1 MGKEG
6 YLFWSILKKTLS
18 DFNRD
23 KCANLAAA
31 LSYYTIF
38 SLAPMLIIVIAV
50 TSLIFGDKAVTGEIY
65 NQIKGLVGAE
75 SALSLQ
81 RMIEGAHK
89 PREGMIATVIGIVT
103 LLTGATAVF
112 THIQDSLNVIWGVR
126 PKPKKAL
133 IKMLRDRILSF
144 GMILGVGF
152 LLLVSLVLNA
162 GLAVLSGYI
171 GEKGLIPVIFL
182 WMIENILSLTVTTVL
197 FGMIFKFLPDARISW
212 RDVRTGALVTAVLF
226 AIGKVLIG
234 IYLGN
239 GNVASAYGAAGAIVV
254 IILWVNYSSLI
265 LFFGAEFTRVYSTRL
280 GRGIVPNDYAVQV
293 VRVEKEV
300 VNV

>member
-1 MGKEG
+1 MIWD
-6 YLFWSILKKTLS
+6 LVKTTFR

-23 KCANLAAA
+23 KCGNLAAA

-50 TSLIFGDKAVTGEIY
+50 TSLVFGDKAVTGEIY
-65 NQIKGLVGAE
+65 NQIKGMVGPE

-81 RMIEGAHK
+81 RMIESAHK
-89 PREGMIATVIGIVT
+89 PGEGVVATIVGIAT
-103 LLTGATAVF
+103 LLMGATAVF

-126 PKPKKAL
+126 PKPKKAVL
-133 IKMLRDRILSF
+133 KMLRDRVLSF

-162 GLAVLSGYI
+162 ALAVLSGYI
-171 GEKGLIPVIFL
+171 GGKGVMPVVFL
-182 WMIENILSLTVTTVL
+182 WIIENLLSLTVTTVL
-197 FGMIFKFLPDARISW
+197 FGMIFKFLPDARIAW
-212 RDVRTGALVTAVLF
+212 RDVRVGAAATAVLF

-234 IYLGN
+234 LYLGN
-239 GNVASAYGAAGAIVV
+239 GNVVSAYGAAGAIVV

-265 LFFGAEFTRVYSTRL
+265 LFFGAEFTRVYSTRS
-280 GRGIVPNDYAVQV
+280 GRVITPNDYAVQV
-293 VRVEKEV
+293 VRVEKEIAEV
-300 VNV
+300 